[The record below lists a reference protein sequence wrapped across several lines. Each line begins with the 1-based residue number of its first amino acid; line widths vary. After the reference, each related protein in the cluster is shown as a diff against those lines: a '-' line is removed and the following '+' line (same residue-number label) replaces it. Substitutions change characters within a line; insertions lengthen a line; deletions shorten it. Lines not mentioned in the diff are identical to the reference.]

1 MKEIFA
7 EVENEPR
14 ESGPSDL
21 TMAQSGIE
29 TTANIEQESEAALP
43 DAIILTALKTDTQ
56 KMEQGVT
63 DEEAFGDDTTAPAA
77 PVTELEE
84 EVVEDRMPSSAK
96 PVTVKATIELFIGKS
111 NRTLRASG
119 VKKGAW
125 RIQPVDSN
133 DPPSPDSVLRML
145 KSAKLSVVKIL
156 KPGQAGSGSSKF
168 NTYVISKPGLAQK
181 ISFVYGQGRNEG
193 QKFEDVAL
201 KSMSN
206 AVKGK
211 FDNFSK
217 QVFQGLGLSP
227 AMVAGVN
234 IASAKRVKRPLSTTL
249 ENVGPMI
256 SDMDIVLK
264 NGGRMYVSLKNEDG
278 LTFANSGYKG
288 AFVTQRVGTKAV
300 IKPQPH
306 KLDEFIVEALGINKA
321 IVASGIT
328 DYANRV
334 PTKKPLIN
342 VPVSFNA
349 AKIQQFLAAAYG
361 FGYWYVRK
369 RGGDK
374 VDVLDLTSAQKTL
387 EKLGTVTSVV
397 ATYPFWSK
405 ERATKQLSV
414 KIATTTG
421 NYLVEVRNTQSSVE
435 PNEIKVKI
443 RGTSKTTKA

>member
-1 MKEIFA
+1 MKEMFA

-14 ESGPSDL
+14 ETGPSNL
-21 TMAQSGIE
+21 TMAQSGVE

-43 DAIILTALKTDTQ
+43 DAIILAALRDDTQ
-56 KMEQGVT
+56 KMERGET
-63 DEEAFGDDTTAPAA
+63 DEETFGDDTTASAT

-84 EVVEDRMPSSAK
+84 EVVEDRMPSSAR
-96 PVTVKATIELFIGKS
+96 PETIKS
-111 NRTLRASG
+111 AMDMLIKKSSNTLRASG
-119 VKKGAW
+119 QKKGAW

-133 DPPSPDSVLRML
+133 DPPSPDAVLRML
-145 KSAKLSVVKIL
+145 KTAKLSVVKII
-156 KPGQAGSGSSKF
+156 KPGQAGASSTKF
-168 NTYVISKPGLAQK
+168 NTYVISKPSIAQK
-181 ISFVYGQGRNEG
+181 IKFVYGQGRNEG
-193 QKFEDVAL
+193 QKFEEVAL

-256 SDMDIVLK
+256 SDMDILLK
-264 NGGRMYVSLKNEDG
+264 NGNRMYVSLKNEDG

-288 AFVTQRVGTKAV
+288 AFISQMVGTKAV
-300 IKPQPH
+300 IRPQPH
-306 KLDEFIVEALGINKA
+306 KLDEFIVEALGIDKNL
-321 IVASGIT
+321 VAKGIT

-349 AKIQQFLAAAYG
+349 VKIQQFLAAAYG
-361 FGYWYVRK
+361 YGYWYVRK

-374 VDVLDLTSAQKTL
+374 VDVLDLTTAKKTL
-387 EKLGTVTSVV
+387 EKLGAVTSVV

-414 KIATTTG
+414 KITTTTG

-435 PNEIKVKI
+435 PNEIKVKL
-443 RGTSKTTKA
+443 RGATKVKS